1 MARGT
6 LIVEDNV
13 GMRATLAEAAGTIAA
28 CVPVVCAGSLAEGLE
43 ALATSPPRLLLV
55 DLGLPDGDG
64 VELIRRGA
72 ALDPAPNILVVSVL
86 GDEQHVVG
94 ALAAGANGYLLKGDP
109 LPALCRAI
117 EQVLAG
123 DAPISPAIAVHV
135 LRRLRGLHPGAAT
148 MNSTETPDAALTP
161 REIEILELASKGL
174 PHAEI
179 GTLLGLRYSTVV
191 SYVREIYRK
200 LAVHSRAQALFEARQ
215 LGLLHDP

>member
-1 MARGT
+1 MAGGT
-6 LIVEDNV
+6 LIVEDDA
-13 GMRATLAEAAGTIAA
+13 GMRATLADAAGSIAA
-28 CVPVVCAGSLAEGLE
+28 CVPVVCAGTLAEGLD
-43 ALATSPPRLLLV
+43 ALAKARPRLLLV
-55 DLGLPDGDG
+55 DLGLPDGNG

-94 ALAAGANGYLLKGDP
+94 ALAAGANGYLLKGDTQ
-109 LPALCRAI
+109 PALCRAI

-135 LRRLRGLHPGAAT
+135 LRRLRGQQPGVASTSSAEAA
-148 MNSTETPDAALTP
+148 DAALSP

-179 GTLLGLRYSTVV
+179 GSLLGLRYSTVV